1 MELFKEA
8 LEIAARDRAEA
19 ATPEIMRRMQGA
31 MAARMGVPGAAMVPG
46 TGSAEA
52 ALEQGQRLQGRGHH
66 ILDQPLAPMPPG
78 FIDPLYQGALAELSH
93 WMQRNE
99 RYRGQGDFARIE
111 RVFEVIKEAL
121 G

>member
-31 MAARMGVPGAAMVPG
+31 MAARMGAQGAAMVPG
-46 TGSAEA
+46 TNPAEA
-52 ALEQGQRLQGRGHH
+52 ALEGQLPYGRRHH

>member
-1 MELFKEA
+1 MDLFKEA
-8 LEIAARDRAEA
+8 LELAGREGAREVA
-19 ATPEIMRRMQGA
+19 PELMLRMQEA
-31 MAARMGVPGAAMVPG
+31 MARRGVQGAAVIPG

-52 ALEQGQRLQGRGHH
+52 ALEQGQRLHYPRHH

-93 WMQRNE
+93 WMVRNE

>member
-1 MELFKEA
+1 
-8 LEIAARDRAEA
+8 
-19 ATPEIMRRMQGA
+19 
-31 MAARMGVPGAAMVPG
+31 
-46 TGSAEA
+46 
-52 ALEQGQRLQGRGHH
+52 
-66 ILDQPLAPMPPG
+66 MPPG

-93 WMQRNE
+93 WMVRNE